1 MISTK
6 QKHTSKYKQTKINT
20 CYRKLPVKVS
30 QKDFNKYIKPYL
42 SKGTRGRKPKISY
55 YKIFNYI
62 LYVLHTGSQWKE
74 LKTYRNEIH
83 WSNVYRH
90 HNRWSKDGSYQ
101 NLFEVS
107 IKHLRDEN
115 KLDLSILHG
124 DGSNVVA
131 KKGDKESD
139 IQGTNIKREKKRLL

>member
-6 QKHTSKYKQTKINT
+6 QKHRPRYKQKKINT
-20 CYRKLPVKVS
+20 CYNKLPTKVS
-30 QKDFNKYIKPYL
+30 QKDFNEHIKPYL
-42 SKGTRGRKPKISY
+42 SKGARGRKTKISY

-62 LYVLHTGSQWKE
+62 LYVLRTGAQWKE

-90 HNRWSKDGSYQ
+90 HNRWSKDGSYRI
-101 NLFEVS
+101 LFEMSV
-107 IKHLRDEN
+107 KQLRDGN
-115 KLDLSILHG
+115 KLDLSVLHG

-131 KKGDKESD
+131 KKGA
-139 IQGTNIKREKKRLL
+139 NV